1 MSEKGY
7 FYATGRRKNAVAR
20 VRLVP
25 GGGAIIVNGKPYEQV
40 FPQERFQKIISEPLA
55 VTGNLDKFSV
65 SIKVV
70 GGGYAGQAGAIRHGI
85 AGALLASNESLRHEL
100 RSYGLLTRDPRIKER
115 KKYGLVRA
123 RKAKQYSKR

>member
-1 MSEKGY
+1 LNDKGHY
-7 FYATGRRKNAVAR
+7 YATGRRKNAVAR
-20 VRLVP
+20 VRLIS
-25 GGGAIIVNGKPYEQV
+25 GGGAIIINGKPYEQA
-40 FPQERFQKIISEPLA
+40 FPQERLQKMISEPLA
-55 VTGNLDKFSV
+55 VTGNLEKFSV
-65 SIKVV
+65 SIKVT

-85 AGALLASNESLRHEL
+85 AGALLASDESLRPVL